1 MRSIGAA
8 QVALDTMLQ
17 RVTDPSR
24 KTFGKFLHEHGTV
37 IAEIAKSRADIES
50 GRLLVLSA
58 ALQVDI

>member
-1 MRSIGAA
+1 MNMVS
-8 QVALDTMLQ
+8 DLQ
-17 RVTDPSR
+17 LPHRA
-24 KTFGKFLHEHGTV
+24 KTEPTSYQGTV